1 MKTILVQV
9 NLLLLIS
16 ILILFL
22 AYKSTRVCRKKDKTQ
37 VNMIQ
42 IGILYYFWVHKNI
55 KFLREVTAFR
65 VVLRRRVY
73 TLSSRIAG
81 RTKAKLQWLWLIVLV
96 YWPQIG
102 RQTTFPCAT
111 SNLLWTCAV
120 LVGKDIDGL
129 LFKKRDHSIRRC
141 TGGL

>member
-1 MKTILVQV
+1 M
-9 NLLLLIS
+9 
-16 ILILFL
+16 
-22 AYKSTRVCRKKDKTQ
+22 CRKKDKTQ

-55 KFLREVTAFR
+55 KFLRKVTAFR

-96 YWPQIG
+96 YWSQIG

-111 SNLLWTCAV
+111 SNLL
-120 LVGKDIDGL
+120 
-129 LFKKRDHSIRRC
+129 
-141 TGGL
+141 